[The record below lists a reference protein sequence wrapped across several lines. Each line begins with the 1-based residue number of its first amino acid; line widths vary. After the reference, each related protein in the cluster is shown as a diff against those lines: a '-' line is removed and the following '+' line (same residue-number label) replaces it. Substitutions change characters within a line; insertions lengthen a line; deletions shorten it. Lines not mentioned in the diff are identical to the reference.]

1 MSSPIMNVVP
11 VSFQWPTLDPFLFCV
26 YHDDKYPRGNDVMG
40 PDASLEGRHI
50 GQDFAGKDGWR
61 MYHGDVVPGF
71 PKHPHRGFETIT
83 LVRKGRI
90 DHSDSLGATAR
101 FGGGDVQ
108 WMTAGRG
115 IEHCEM
121 FPLLSRDEENPLEL
135 FQIWLNLPA
144 SDKMVD
150 PYFTMLWNHEIPR
163 RTYEDSNGI
172 GTELVSIVGSLDGQE
187 APPPP
192 PNSWAS
198 RDESGMA
205 IWTIRIPPGGRF
217 TLPEGPWGTNRVAYL
232 FKGKTLSV
240 AGRSL
245 APEVGIQ
252 LHPTMPTELVNGEE
266 EAELLVLQ
274 ARPIGEPVAR
284 RGPFVMNTQ
293 GEIRQAYADYHAGTF
308 GRWPWDSLGPVH
320 DRGQERF
327 AIHADGRREVPPA

>member
-1 MSSPIMNVVP
+1 MSSPVMNVVP
-11 VSFQWPTLDPFLFCV
+11 ISFHWPTLDPFLFCA
-26 YHDDKYPRGNDVMG
+26 YHDDAFPRGNEAMG

-101 FGGGDVQ
+101 FGDGDVQ

-121 FPLLSRDEENPLEL
+121 FPLLKQDDDNPVEL
-135 FQIWLNLPA
+135 FQVWLNLPA

-150 PYFTMLWNHEIPR
+150 PYFTMLWNHQIPR
-163 RTYEDSNGI
+163 KTFVDDNGRE
-172 GTELVSIVGSLDGQE
+172 TEMVSIVGEIDGRK
-187 APPPP
+187 APSPP

-198 RDESGMA
+198 REESGMA
-205 IWTIRIPPGGRF
+205 IFTLRLAPGARF

-232 FKGKTLSV
+232 FNGDTLTV
-240 AGRSL
+240 GGREVQ
-245 APEVGIQ
+245 PQVGIQ
-252 LHPTMPTELVNGEE
+252 LHPTVPTELVNGDT
-266 EAELLVLQ
+266 EAELLVPQ
-274 ARPIGEPVAR
+274 ARPIGEPVAKH
-284 RGPFVMNTQ
+284 GPFVMNTRE
-293 GEIRQAYADYHAGTF
+293 EIREAFSDYHAGRF
-308 GRWPWDSLGPVH
+308 GRWPWGSLGPVH
-320 DRGQERF
+320 PRGKERF
-327 AIHADGRREVPPA
+327 AIHADGREETPPA